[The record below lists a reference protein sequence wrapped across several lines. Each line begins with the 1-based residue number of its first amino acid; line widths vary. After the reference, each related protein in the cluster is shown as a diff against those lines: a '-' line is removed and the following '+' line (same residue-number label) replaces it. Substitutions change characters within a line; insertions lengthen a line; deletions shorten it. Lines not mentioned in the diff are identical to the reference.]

1 MKKIMS
7 FFTKKIVLAV
17 SLALPLLAGT
27 SGAYAGET
35 ISDPQYWPVPVN
47 SVQYD
52 AQASVRPNA
61 NTGAVVTAPSCVYRG
76 GPKTGVNNC

>member
-1 MKKIMS
+1 MS
-7 FFTKKIVLAV
+7 FFTRKMVLAAFV
-17 SLALPLLAGT
+17 ALPLIAGT

-35 ISDPQYWPVPVN
+35 ISDPQYWPVSVN

-52 AQASVRPNA
+52 ALASVRPNA
-61 NTGAVVTAPSCVYRG
+61 NTGVVVTAPSCVYRG